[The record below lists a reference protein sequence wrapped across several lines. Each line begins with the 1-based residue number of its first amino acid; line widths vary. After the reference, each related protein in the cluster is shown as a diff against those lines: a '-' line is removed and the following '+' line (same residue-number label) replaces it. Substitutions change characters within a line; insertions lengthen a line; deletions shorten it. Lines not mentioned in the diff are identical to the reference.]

1 MWLGNEGYGRLQSM
15 SSDRT
20 LRKTCSVP
28 SPYLLRTNSEKRRF
42 QESGKKGEGSHE
54 LYPIARGV
62 QQTEFIDIL
71 INPFKKKGK
80 VMGKIRQGI
89 LGGFNGTVG
98 TVVGGSW
105 KGTAYMRGKA
115 QSIKNPR
122 TEKQMA
128 QRIKFGIAQKFLKVM
143 TGYLQT
149 GYRNYTQHQT
159 ATNAAMSH
167 TVRNCIVGKYPTF
180 GIDPS
185 KVQVSSGSLM
195 PGRFCTVKV
204 ANNVATFAWE
214 DNSDESHASVD
225 DFAMPLIYN
234 FTKREAIFTT
244 EEASRVDCKVTLKLP
259 ADWDGDMLS
268 CYIGFASV
276 QNNGVS
282 NSVYVGDVKS
292 DGSVEPGANGI
303 LYNDGV
309 IDNTPGQDNTSQGT
323 GSEGEDTKDDT
334 KGDNKGEDSSGDVGL

>member
-1 MWLGNEGYGRLQSM
+1 
-15 SSDRT
+15 
-20 LRKTCSVP
+20 
-28 SPYLLRTNSEKRRF
+28 
-42 QESGKKGEGSHE
+42 
-54 LYPIARGV
+54 
-62 QQTEFIDIL
+62 
-71 INPFKKKGK
+71 
-80 VMGKIRQGI
+80 
-89 LGGFNGTVG
+89 
-98 TVVGGSW
+98 
-105 KGTAYMRGKA
+105 
-115 QSIKNPR
+115 
-122 TEKQMA
+122 
-128 QRIKFGIAQKFLKVM
+128 
-143 TGYLQT
+143 
-149 GYRNYTQHQT
+149 
-159 ATNAAMSH
+159 
-167 TVRNCIVGKYPTF
+167 
-180 GIDPS
+180 
-185 KVQVSSGSLM
+185 M

>member
-1 MWLGNEGYGRLQSM
+1 MWLGNEGYGTYQST

-89 LGGFNGTVG
+89 LGGLNGTVG
-98 TVVGGSW
+98 SVVGGSW

-159 ATNAAMSH
+159 AANAAMSH
-167 TVRNCIVGKYPTF
+167 TVRNCIAGK
-180 GIDPS
+180 
-185 KVQVSSGSLM
+185 
-195 PGRFCTVKV
+195 
-204 ANNVATFAWE
+204 
-214 DNSDESHASVD
+214 
-225 DFAMPLIYN
+225 
-234 FTKREAIFTT
+234 
-244 EEASRVDCKVTLKLP
+244 
-259 ADWDGDMLS
+259 
-268 CYIGFASV
+268 
-276 QNNGVS
+276 
-282 NSVYVGDVKS
+282 
-292 DGSVEPGANGI
+292 
-303 LYNDGV
+303 
-309 IDNTPGQDNTSQGT
+309 
-323 GSEGEDTKDDT
+323 
-334 KGDNKGEDSSGDVGL
+334 

>member
-1 MWLGNEGYGRLQSM
+1 
-15 SSDRT
+15 
-20 LRKTCSVP
+20 
-28 SPYLLRTNSEKRRF
+28 
-42 QESGKKGEGSHE
+42 
-54 LYPIARGV
+54 
-62 QQTEFIDIL
+62 
-71 INPFKKKGK
+71 
-80 VMGKIRQGI
+80 MGKIRQGI

-128 QRIKFGIAQKFLKVM
+128 QRMKFGLAQKFVKVM
-143 TGYLQT
+143 TAYLQA

-167 TVRNCIVGKYPTF
+167 TVRNCMVGKYPSF

-185 KVQVSSGSLM
+185 KVLVSSGSLM
-195 PGRFCTVKV
+195 PGRFCSVKV
-204 ANNVATFAWE
+204 ANNIATFAWE
-214 DNSDESHASVD
+214 DNSDESHASMD

-309 IDNTPGQDNTSQGT
+309 IDKNKPNE
-323 GSEGEDTKDDT
+323 GSN
-334 KGDNKGEDSSGDVGL
+334 KGDNGDSSTTTPTNPSEGSGGEGLE

>member
-1 MWLGNEGYGRLQSM
+1 
-15 SSDRT
+15 
-20 LRKTCSVP
+20 
-28 SPYLLRTNSEKRRF
+28 
-42 QESGKKGEGSHE
+42 
-54 LYPIARGV
+54 
-62 QQTEFIDIL
+62 
-71 INPFKKKGK
+71 
-80 VMGKIRQGI
+80 MGKIRQGI

-128 QRIKFGIAQKFLKVM
+128 QRMKFGMAQKFVKVM
-143 TGYLQT
+143 TAYLQT
-149 GYRNYTQHQT
+149 GFRNYTQHQT
-159 ATNAAMSH
+159 ANNAAMSH
-167 TVRNCIVGKYPTF
+167 TVRNCIVGKYPSF

-185 KVQVSSGSLM
+185 KVLVSSGSLM

-234 FTKREAIFTT
+234 FIKREAIFTT
-244 EEASRVDCKVTLKLP
+244 EEASRVDCKATLKLP
-259 ADWDGDMLS
+259 ADWNGDMLS

-276 QNNGVS
+276 QNNSVS
-282 NSVYVGDVKS
+282 SSVYVGDVKS
-292 DGSVEPGANGI
+292 DGSVVPGANGI

-309 IDNTPGQDNTSQGT
+309 IDKTPNQDSGSQGT
-323 GSEGEDTKDDT
+323 GSEGEDTKDE
-334 KGDNKGEDSSGDVGL
+334 NKGENNGENNGENSGGQVEL